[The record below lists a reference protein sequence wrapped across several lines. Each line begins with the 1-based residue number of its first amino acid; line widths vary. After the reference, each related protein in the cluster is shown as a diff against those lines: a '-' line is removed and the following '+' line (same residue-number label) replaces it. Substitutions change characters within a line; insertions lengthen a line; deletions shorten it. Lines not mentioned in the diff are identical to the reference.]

1 MGVLSMDRR
10 LVRPLVAGTVAI
22 AVASGGWLAYDSL
35 RAGEMHSVHS
45 SYAFDVKDETK
56 VAGFADYVVV
66 ATVDRVAEVQERDG
80 APYTVFDVTVDMTLK
95 GEPVKTLRVVQLGG
109 TLGKDTWRVEGE
121 PLLRPGTTYVLA
133 AKTEQGR
140 GTHQLVGGADF
151 PVVDREAARAG
162 RSGPVADWR
171 DSVDRQRWPQ
181 ELPKSS

>member
-1 MGVLSMDRR
+1 M
-10 LVRPLVAGTVAI
+10 
-22 AVASGGWLAYDSL
+22 AYDSL

-133 AKTEQGR
+133 AKTEQGS

-151 PVVDREAARAG
+151 PVVDREAALAG

-181 ELPKSS
+181 ELPKNS